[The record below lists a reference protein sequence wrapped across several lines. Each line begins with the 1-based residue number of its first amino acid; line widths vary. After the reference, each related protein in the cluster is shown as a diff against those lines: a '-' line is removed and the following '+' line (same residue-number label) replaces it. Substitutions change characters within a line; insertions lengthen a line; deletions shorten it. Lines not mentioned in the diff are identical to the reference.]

1 MSVDTQLRFR
11 NESIAAYSKANQ
23 EPDWFLEKRL
33 SSLNA
38 AGVLPLPALEKTKID
53 KWNIDQFAPF
63 QTEAKADGIES
74 LDNVVKEQIGE
85 GAVNN
90 LIVQKNASTI
100 FTAVSEELTAQG
112 VIFTDLA
119 SALREHGDLVQQYY
133 LKAVGFDEH
142 KLTALHTALVNG
154 GVFLY
159 VPKNVEIS
167 EPLQAVFE
175 VAGDEAFLC
184 PHILVVAE
192 ANSRVAYVDTFVSA
206 AGKQMVANSIV
217 EVFVGAG
224 AKVQVASVRTLSG
237 EVHDYTFRRAV
248 VERDGRMEWV
258 LGEMNDGNCVANNT
272 TVLKGTGSFAD
283 TKTINVG
290 TGSQR
295 QNLTSQVQHI
305 GTHSESDMLSKAVMR
320 DEAVTILNG
329 ITKIEKGAEKTNG
342 AQAENILMLSEK
354 ARGDANPI
362 LLIDEDDVKAGHA
375 ASVGKISEESI
386 YYLMSRGVTRK
397 EAERLIILGFLEPVV
412 AEIPLEEVKSRLRQA
427 LERKL
432 GR

>member
-11 NESIAAYSKANQ
+11 SETIAAFSQANQ
-23 EPDWFLEKRL
+23 EPEWFRAKRL
-33 SSLNA
+33 A
-38 AGVLPLPALEKTKID
+38 ALQAAAELPLPTLEKMKID
-53 KWNIDQFAPF
+53 NWNYDQFAPF
-63 QTEAKADGIES
+63 RTEASVDGIDQ
-74 LDNVVKEQIGE
+74 LDEVVKEQID
-85 GAVNN
+85 ANAAQNV
-90 LIVQKNASTI
+90 LVQKNASPI
-100 FTAVSEELTAQG
+100 FASISDELKAQG

-119 SALREHGDLVQQYY
+119 RALRDHGELVQRYY
-133 LKAVGFDEH
+133 LQAVAFDEH
-142 KLTALHTALVNG
+142 KLTALHAALVNG

-159 VPKNVEIS
+159 VPKGVEIA

-175 VAGDEAFLC
+175 VAGDEALLC
-184 PHILVVAE
+184 PHVLVVAE
-192 ANSRVAYVDTFVSA
+192 PNSRVAYVDTFVSA
-206 AGKQMVANSIV
+206 AGQRMVANSVV

-224 AKVQVASVRTLSG
+224 AQVQLASVRSFG
-237 EVHDYTFRRAV
+237 SEVHDYTFRRAIV
-248 VERDGRMEWV
+248 DRDGRMEWI

-272 TVLKGTGSFAD
+272 TVLRGTGSIAN

-290 TGSQR
+290 TGNQR

-329 ITKIEKGAEKTNG
+329 ITKIEKGAEKANG
-342 AQAENILMLSEK
+342 SQAENILMLSEL

-375 ASVGKISEESI
+375 ASVGRISEESI
-386 YYLMSRGVTRK
+386 YYLMSRGISRE
-397 EAERLIILGFLEPVV
+397 EAERLITLGFLEPVV
-412 AEIPLEEVKSRLRQA
+412 AEIPLDEVKSRLRQA

-432 GR
+432 SR